1 MSAFPHL
8 FSPITIRNLELKN
21 RIVFTEH
28 MTYLNEGI
36 PGDRLVAYHGARAA
50 GGMGL
55 IITEVAGV
63 HSSAYY
69 SPNMIRC
76 G

>member
-36 PGDRLVAYHGARAA
+36 PGDRLVALPRSQSRGGNGSHHHRGRGGAFER
-50 GGMGL
+50 L
-55 IITEVAGV
+55 LLPEQ
-63 HSSAYY
+63 
-69 SPNMIRC
+69 
-76 G
+76 